1 MEGFDAKLVKRAL
14 RLPNEAEIN
23 MIVAVGK
30 GTDEGIYGKRNRL
43 PFEEVVFKR

>member
-14 RLPNEAEIN
+14 NLPNEAEIN

-30 GTDEGIYGKRNRL
+30 GTEEGIYGKRNRL
-43 PFEEVVFKR
+43 PIEELVFKR